1 LEKSYMFNNTH
12 KIRFLLFAAI
22 ILIISSSIFSYVFLH
37 NDFLIRK
44 WNLPLDPPG
53 FFDSRQFAWA
63 SESYALGYDQ
73 LYENPVNPRGT
84 LLNYP
89 RIWHL
94 LFLLGINESHT
105 NLLGSIVVILFFFGL
120 GIFWFSGKFDNLT
133 CIALFL
139 VILSPP
145 VMLGVERSNIELI
158 IFFMLSLVLVTNSYS
173 SVSGLFIFLFA
184 AILKLHPI
192 FGIPYLLR
200 EDKKK
205 FWILFFMA
213 SGIFLLYTL
222 LSLTDFIQ
230 LFKTAPR
237 GVSSSFGRDV
247 WWMALKHR
255 RFYNLSLSSSL
266 VSFFKI
272 LSYIFALTSVA
283 VTLYLS
289 MQKKDCELCKQLEHI
304 VAFRMG
310 SGIYIGCFL
319 LMNTVDYRLVFL
331 IFTIPQIVAW
341 MRNSDK
347 RISLIPRITFA
358 AMMFSLW
365 SDVVMRFLG
374 RKITF
379 PLETFSNWIVLTCL
393 LYLLFSSLP
402 EWLSDDVRRLFLLKK
417 RHITQSVT

>member
-1 LEKSYMFNNTH
+1 MS
-12 KIRFLLFAAI
+12 A
-22 ILIISSSIFSYVFLH
+22 SIFSYVFFQS
-37 NDFLIRK
+37 DFLIRK

-63 SESYALGYDQ
+63 SESHALGYDQ
-73 LYENPVNPRGT
+73 LYQNPVNPRGT

-94 LFLLGINESHT
+94 LFSLGIDESHT
-105 NLLGSIVVILFFFGL
+105 NILGSIVVILFFFGI
-120 GIFWFSGKFDNLT
+120 GIFWFSKKFDNLT
-133 CIALFL
+133 CFTLFF

-158 IFFMLSLVLVTNSYS
+158 IFFILSLALVINSYS
-173 SVSGLFIFLFA
+173 SISALFIFLFA

-192 FGIPYLLR
+192 FGIPYLLKEHKR
-200 EDKKK
+200 K
-205 FWILFFMA
+205 FWTLFFIA

-222 LSLTDFIQ
+222 LSINDFIQ
-230 LFKTAPR
+230 LFKTAPK

-255 RFYNLSLSSSL
+255 RFYNLSLSNGL
-266 VSFFKI
+266 VLFFKV
-272 LSYIFALTSVA
+272 LSYILAFMSVA
-283 VTLYLS
+283 VTLYFS
-289 MQKKDCELCKQLEHI
+289 MRKKDCELCRQVEHI
-304 VAFRMG
+304 DAFRMG

-331 IFTIPQIVAW
+331 VFTIPQIVEW
-341 MRNSDK
+341 MRNSGK
-347 RISLIPRITFA
+347 RISLVPRVTFA

-379 PLETFSNWIVLTCL
+379 AMEEFSNWIILTCL

-402 EWLSDDVRRLFLLKK
+402 DWFRDDLRRLFLLQK
-417 RHITQSVT
+417 RHNTQSIA